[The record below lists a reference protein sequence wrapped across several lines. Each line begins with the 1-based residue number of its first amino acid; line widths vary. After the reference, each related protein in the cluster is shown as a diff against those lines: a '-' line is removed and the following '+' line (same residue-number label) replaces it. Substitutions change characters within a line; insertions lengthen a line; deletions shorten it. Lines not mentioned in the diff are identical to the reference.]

1 MPIGVQADF
10 INVAPHIGAWIEIFG
25 SALYMDARF
34 VALYI
39 SAWIEIQFLVV

>member
-1 MPIGVQADF
+1 MRSISTAF
-10 INVAPHIGAWIEIFG
+10 KVALYIGAWIEIFG